1 MDTANIS
8 SDSDSKLIEEKING
22 KAIDLMNQIE
32 KRVEKQSLEVS
43 ISSINEKIIKS
54 TSKLRETSKF
64 LDNLYGNVEM
74 LNKNFEE
81 TKNLKEYVQE
91 IEENVSN
98 LKTNFVKDIEVTF
111 PRQALI

>member
-1 MDTANIS
+1 MNN
-8 SDSDSKLIEEKING
+8 KCK
-22 KAIDLMNQIE
+22 DLGSQIE
-32 KRVEKQSLEVS
+32 KRVEKESLEVS
-43 ISSINEKIIKS
+43 ISSINEKITKS
-54 TSKLRETSKF
+54 MNKLRETSKF

-98 LKTNFVKDIEVTF
+98 LKFNFAKDIDV
-111 PRQALI
+111 

>member
-1 MDTANIS
+1 
-8 SDSDSKLIEEKING
+8 
-22 KAIDLMNQIE
+22 MN
-32 KRVEKQSLEVS
+32 
-43 ISSINEKIIKS
+43 
-54 TSKLRETSKF
+54 KLRETSKF

-98 LKTNFVKDIEVTF
+98 LKLNFVKDIEVTLR
-111 PRQALI
+111 RQALIKENQELDRR